1 MKAKEGQEVQVS
13 EVSAKSLQRRQVS
26 ASGCK
31 WLGKRADESASD
43 GRNINVSC
51 WKGVAV
57 SGNDR
62 PGAQTHTSECKEM
75 QVKIAGSRRKRVEG
89 NAREYE

>member
-1 MKAKEGQEVQVS
+1 LKAKEGQEVQVS

-31 WLGKRADESASD
+31 WLGKRVDESASD
-43 GRNINVSC
+43 GRNRNVSC

-62 PGAQTHTSECKEM
+62 AGAQTHTRECKEM
-75 QVKIAGSRRKRVEG
+75 TMKIAECR
-89 NAREYE
+89 